1 MWAKAN
7 WRTAGLSRL
16 KAARRLPLPSPRPVQ
31 TVPSTEHPGEPTRLT
46 PHRYALGLLT
56 PKKDGCTLTMLLARG
71 VKIETIEELVD
82 AGLAIKKSELAGRRG
97 IEITR
102 VVISS
107 RSPGCDR

>member
-1 MWAKAN
+1 
-7 WRTAGLSRL
+7 
-16 KAARRLPLPSPRPVQ
+16 
-31 TVPSTEHPGEPTRLT
+31 
-46 PHRYALGLLT
+46 
-56 PKKDGCTLTMLLARG
+56 MLLARG

-82 AGLAIKKSELAGRRG
+82 AALAIKKSELAGRRG